1 MQERTFTEA
10 ERDTITKMAGGRL
23 ENPTQADIELY
34 AEWTAYNALYAAEMQ
49 QEKEDHAAIVAA
61 NIDAIRQRNEQA
73 MANMNELHAAALA
86 RLARIERGAIDE

>member
-10 ERDTITKMAGGRL
+10 ERDTITKIAGGRL

-49 QEKEDHAAIVAA
+49 QEREDHAAIVAA
-61 NIDAIRQRNEQA
+61 NIEAIRQRNEQA
-73 MANMNELHAAALA
+73 IANMNELHDTALA
-86 RLARIERGAIDE
+86 RLAAVRGENVS